1 MPLEKSIRTGL
12 SLSGILDVY
21 ETNQVDTGLLPFAG
35 FLGRM
40 DVHSHFHLHHPNEKI
55 NDRSIFQDELLTQ
68 LVIPCEKDKVK
79 FQQQETHLDVCVL
92 LLFIVYFFLSFL
104 VVWFMAN
111 GFGWQSE
118 FHITMST
125 SKQLLQNCCVERC
138 QTQTRFNVLDSHS
151 ISIIASLTTR

>member
-79 FQQQETHLDVCVL
+79 SQQQETHLDVCICFAFVHCLFFSFFFGSVVYGKWIWMAIRISYYDVNIKAIAPKL
-92 LLFIVYFFLSFL
+92 L
-104 VVWFMAN
+104 
-111 GFGWQSE
+111 
-118 FHITMST
+118 
-125 SKQLLQNCCVERC
+125 C
-138 QTQTRFNVLDSHS
+138 
-151 ISIIASLTTR
+151 